1 MEEYQPALETGM
13 LNAVKNTN
21 HSQDKPFIH
30 VPKIDKATGQPIPQW
45 KQEVLKTK
53 ISKRM
58 EQERTAQTMQSD
70 NNNGLPAWKKE
81 ILAKREEKIMNS
93 EDPIL
98 VRKRKI
104 KLLKQEEALVQTPP
118 WKKELLRKKIDQVK
132 EEIVELERQQQ
143 EIK

>member
-1 MEEYQPALETGM
+1 
-13 LNAVKNTN
+13 
-21 HSQDKPFIH
+21 
-30 VPKIDKATGQPIPQW
+30 
-45 KQEVLKTK
+45 
-53 ISKRM
+53 
-58 EQERTAQTMQSD
+58 
-70 NNNGLPAWKKE
+70 
-81 ILAKREEKIMNS
+81 MNS